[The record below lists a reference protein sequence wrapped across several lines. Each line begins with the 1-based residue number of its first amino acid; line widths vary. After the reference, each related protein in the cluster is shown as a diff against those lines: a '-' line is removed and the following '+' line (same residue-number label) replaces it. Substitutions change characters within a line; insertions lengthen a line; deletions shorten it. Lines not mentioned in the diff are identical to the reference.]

1 MSLLSF
7 IIEARDKAS
16 EVIGKVSK
24 SFESMRDMMTG
35 IKGAIAGALSV
46 TAITSFAK
54 SVLEYTGQIKDASEA
69 TGISTE
75 RFQALSIAARMNG
88 VGMDQLSGSIAR
100 IRNLQGSIG
109 SDKGIQD
116 TFGKIGMSIADVQ
129 NADSEGLLLGI
140 ARGIKETGDASVA
153 FDVFGRSAA
162 GLLTTLN
169 ELADGWDPL
178 VAKMKS
184 GIISDA
190 DIQRMD
196 ELGDILDNT
205 LVKTKS
211 WGATAA
217 GVWADLAAIA
227 GRMSAGEGLWEAGG
241 NNAQSHIDEKKN
253 RDAELKAREDARK
266 ASERLAA
273 EDREKKDLGVAQ
285 KEGQGLGEQFAKSN
299 MSDKDYAA
307 RLDEKSIALAAAA
320 NEEGLTALDRQTR
333 MNEALKVEIE
343 LRTLQKKIK
352 EDDSRKT
359 EEANRKTE
367 EAKRKTEAADKS
379 LKDAEKGRDRYL
391 ELKKSPEEQL
401 KDFEAK
407 IAKTKPLL
415 ASEKDPEKKADLLKE
430 QTSNAE
436 ERDRLKKEIDD
447 KKKARADKE
456 ESLMVQDRELR
467 ESAMSPAQR
476 MAESKKRQA
485 DIEKQLAAEKDPD
498 KKLDLRGALM
508 NEMKNQTSIEKDSK
522 TGRKSLS
529 WGDVAER
536 GYGQSGKKDPAREQV
551 ERLHNI
557 EELLKRIAGFGPGG
571 MTK

>member
-7 IIEARDKAS
+7 IIEARDNAS
-16 EVIGKVSK
+16 KTINNVKQSFSGMGSLLGGLKGQILSAFTVGAVVS
-24 SFESMRDMMTG
+24 FG
-35 IKGAIAGALSV
+35 
-46 TAITSFAK
+46 K
-54 SVLEYTGQIKDASEA
+54 SVVDYVGQIKDASEA
-69 TGISTE
+69 TGIASD
-75 RFQALSIAARMNG
+75 RFQALAIAAKTNG
-88 VGMDQLSGSIAR
+88 VGMDQLAGSIAR
-100 IRNLQGSIG
+100 LRNLQGSIG
-109 SDKGIQD
+109 SDEGVQK
-116 TFGKIGMSIADVQ
+116 TFSKIGMSISDVQ
-129 NADSEGLLLGI
+129 AADPEQLLAGI
-140 ARGIKETGDASVA
+140 AKGLNETGDASVA
-153 FDVFGRSAA
+153 FDVFGRGAA
-162 GLLTTLN
+162 GLLTTLK
-169 ELADGWDPL
+169 ELENGWDPL
-178 VAKMKS
+178 VEKMKS
-184 GIISDA
+184 GIISKE
-190 DIQRMD
+190 DIEQ
-196 ELGDILDNT
+196 
-205 LVKTKS
+205 
-211 WGATAA
+211 
-217 GVWADLAAIA
+217 
-227 GRMSAGEGLWEAGG
+227 
-241 NNAQSHIDEKKN
+241 IDEFGDKLDTLAIKAKSFGAGMGIGLVGLGKALYAMSWLKSPLEPLREMAAERHAAVKQNEDRKKLM
-253 RDAELKAREDARK
+253 EEARK
-266 ASERLAA
+266 ASEKMAA
-273 EDREKKDLGVAQ
+273 EEAEAKKTKISMDAAQ

-307 RLDEKSIALAAAA
+307 RLEEKSIALAAAA

-352 EDDSRKT
+352 EDDSRK
-359 EEANRKTE
+359 AE
-367 EAKRKTEAADKS
+367 EAKRKSEAADKS

-391 ELKKSPEEQL
+391 ESKKSPEEQL
-401 KDFEAK
+401 KDVEAK